1 MKNCFYICMY
11 IVIGSMLFR
20 ISMEGFQFLCFYFKS
35 DTKLKEYTIDEK
47 EVSKILLQVAV
58 ARREAEIVSC
68 LVFTLHTSIAIFLN
82 VSSIKVVM
90 FI

>member
-11 IVIGSMLFR
+11 IVIESMLFR
-20 ISMEGFQFLCFYFKS
+20 ISMEGFQFLCYYFKS

-68 LVFTLHTSIAIFLN
+68 LVFTLLLVHT
-82 VSSIKVVM
+82 
-90 FI
+90 